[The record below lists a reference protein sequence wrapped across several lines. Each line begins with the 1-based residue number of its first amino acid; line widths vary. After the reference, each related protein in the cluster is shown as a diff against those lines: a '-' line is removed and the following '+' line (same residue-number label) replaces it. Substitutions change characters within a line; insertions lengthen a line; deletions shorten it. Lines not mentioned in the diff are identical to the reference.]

1 METLTTARTTLVI
14 AHRLSTIQQL
24 DRILVFDHGRIV
36 EDGTHE
42 ELARR
47 PGGVY
52 RHLLET
58 QLGSGLISD
67 AAE

>member
-1 METLTTARTTLVI
+1 MEGLMEKRTTLVI
-14 AHRLSTIQQL
+14 AHRLSTIQRL
-24 DRILVFDHGRIV
+24 DRILVFEHGRIV
-36 EDGTHE
+36 EDGTHA

-47 PGGVY
+47 PNGVY

-58 QLGSGLISD
+58 QLGSTLISD